1 MSQIR
6 YAVAAIVKSLVILS
20 LSISLV
26 VLTGQWSYRLFATV
40 YDVATPVGLSKEQL
54 FINIDQLMYY
64 LISPF
69 QATLSFA
76 NFSSSAGGLQHF
88 VEVKRL
94 MQWNF
99 MLSIIGIVYLIW
111 SLRTKRTKRIAYY
124 AQQWLKLTAY
134 FPLILLFF
142 IVIAFDKL
150 FVLFHQLFFRNDL
163 WLFNPNTDPIINVL
177 PQSLFMMYFVLAI
190 VIYEVIVWVYRKSIK

>member
-1 MSQIR
+1 MNQIR

-26 VLTGQWSYRLFATV
+26 VLTGQWSYRLFTTV
-40 YDVATPVGLSKEQL
+40 YDVATPMGLSNTQL
-54 FINIDQLMYY
+54 FVNIDHLMHY

-69 QATLSFA
+69 QATLSFV

-190 VIYEVIVWVYRKSIK
+190 IVYEVIVWLYRKSIK

>member
-6 YAVAAIVKSLVILS
+6 YAVAAVLKSLVILS

>member
-1 MSQIR
+1 MNQVK
-6 YAVAAIVKSLVILS
+6 YAIAAIVTSIVALS
-20 LSISLV
+20 VSISLV
-26 VLTGQWSYRLFATV
+26 ILTGQWSYQLFASFQ
-40 YDVATPVGLSKEQL
+40 DVAIPVGLTKQQL
-54 FINIDQLMYY
+54 FVNIAQLMHY

-69 QATLSFA
+69 QTNLSFA

-99 MLSIIGIVYLIW
+99 VLSIIGIIYLVW
-111 SLRTKRTKRIAYY
+111 TLKPKRTKRVLYDV
-124 AQQWLKLTAY
+124 QQWLKLTAY

-142 IVIAFDKL
+142 IVVAFDKL

-163 WLFNPNTDPIINVL
+163 WLFNPITDPIINVL
-177 PQSLFMMYFVLAI
+177 PQSLFMMYFILAI
-190 VIYEVIVWVYRKSIK
+190 VVYEVIVWLYRKAIR